1 MKISVIVYCYN
12 ESDNLEKFHYN
23 LSEVAR
29 NLETDYEIIYIDDGS
44 EDTTFVIMQVL
55 AQHSNHVK
63 YISLSRHFGRN
74 GAICA
79 GLEHAKGDA
88 MVVMDGNFSHPPYVI
103 HDLVGEYKKGFHQVI
118 AKNQNQKSSPKSIE
132 QRILSK
138 FINYSILDGES
149 DYRLLSRRATN
160 AILSM
165 PESNRFSN
173 GLYEWIGFKSR
184 EISFVLTSRIVSKDI
199 KVSRLKIISNMIENI
214 LCYNT
219 RPLRMLTKLGIILTS
234 LGLLYFICS
243 LFMLIMFG
251 ERIPGHFT
259 IMSGIILFCGLQLV
273 MVALIGEYIGKI
285 YYETKRRPHYI
296 VQETNY
302 DE

>member
-1 MKISVIVYCYN
+1 MKISIIVYCYN

-55 AQHSNHVK
+55 AQHSSNVK

-74 GAICA
+74 GAVCA

-184 EISFVLTSRIVSKDI
+184 EISFVLTSRIVKKEI
-199 KVSRLKIISNMIENI
+199 KISRLKIVSNMLENI

-234 LGLLYFICS
+234 LGLLYYICS
-243 LFMLIMFG
+243 MFMVIMFG